1 LTTATAGVRHAAQVL
16 LAQLLARVELRQ
28 APGFE
33 AELAQSFS
41 LKSKDGV
48 LLVPLARGGG

>member
-1 LTTATAGVRHAAQVL
+1 MQVL
-16 LAQLLARVELRQ
+16 LAQLLARVELVA

-41 LKSKDGV
+41 LKSKAGL
-48 LLVPLARGGG
+48 LLVPQQRGS

>member
-1 LTTATAGVRHAAQVL
+1 VQVL
-16 LAQLLARVELRQ
+16 LAQLLAKVELRA

-41 LKSKDGV
+41 LKSKAG
-48 LLVPLARGGG
+48 LLVVPQARSS